1 MQRTK
6 VVLSRS
12 FERLLGPFV
21 RNHWV
26 ALTSSAHSGDGADR
40 CAIKGVETIE
50 EMGRMVFDTLA
61 NARMVHAEKTTAPE
75 RDLEFLS
82 RHVDFVLA
90 STGCSLASA
99 LRLPSSTRWSP
110 VRWSLFFRENAVLSF
125 LLCTLRLLYLEY

>member
-1 MQRTK
+1 M
-6 VVLSRS
+6 VLSRS

-61 NARMVHAEKTTAPE
+61 DARMVHAEKTTAPE
-75 RDLEFLS
+75 RDLELLS
-82 RHVDFVLA
+82 RHVAFVLA

-99 LRLPSSTRWSP
+99 R
-110 VRWSLFFRENAVLSF
+110 ALSG
-125 LLCTLRLLYLEY
+125 YLQAPAGVV